1 MPEFRTLVLAA
12 CPERWSRGKET
23 DWRGRDFDRVRV
35 TESTAL
41 IPYPDLRNRRSSTA
55 FHRYAGTASPAAAD
69 RSWRTRSFDC
79 ADPRRHLF
87 LPRARGPGGRAR
99 FRSRRSDDGN
109 FHGERQLG
117 SPVVLSVLVDPGQ
130 PIPNAWPV

>member
-1 MPEFRTLVLAA
+1 MPEFRTLVLAG
-12 CPERWSRGKET
+12 CPERGSRGEET
-23 DWRGRDFDRVRV
+23 EWRVRALDGGLV

-41 IPYPDLRNRRSSTA
+41 IPYLARRNRRSTTA
-55 FHRYAGTASPAAAD
+55 FHRYAGTASAAAAD

-79 ADPRRHLF
+79 ADPRRHLY

-99 FRSRRSDDGN
+99 FRTWRSDDGN

-117 SPVVLSVLVDPGQ
+117 SPVVL
-130 PIPNAWPV
+130 